1 MLVFIFKLI
10 RLKVRQIMKH
20 LTRLVYCRKMAQSM
34 ILQQKCMEVDLD
46 LDMIGSEM
54 IELLGGLKQQSAD
67 QPDQNSFYDNK
78 NTQEKSKKRK
88 KQPQQRQEQGQITVK
103 QHPKPEDF

>member
-20 LTRLVYCRKMAQSM
+20 LTQLVYCCKMAQSM
-34 ILQQKCMEVDLD
+34 ILQQKCMKVDLD
-46 LDMIGSEM
+46 LDMMGSEM
-54 IELLGGLKQQSAD
+54 IELRGGLKQQSAD
-67 QPDQNSFYDNK
+67 QPDQNPFYGNN

-88 KQPQQRQEQGQITVK
+88 KQPQ
-103 QHPKPEDF
+103 